1 MQINLQTQFTDGSTK
16 SITAIASDLVA
27 FEREFDLSIARLETN
42 VKLTHL
48 FYLAWHAEK
57 RTKATALDF
66 DAWLETVE
74 GISDTDVKK

>member
-1 MQINLQTQFTDGSTK
+1 MQINLQTTFTDGSTK
-16 SITAIASDLVA
+16 SITAIAADLVA

-48 FYLAWHAEK
+48 FYLAWHSEK

-66 DAWLETVE
+66 EAWLDTVE

>member
-16 SITAIASDLVA
+16 SITAIAPDLVA
-27 FEREFDLSIARLETN
+27 FEREFDLSIARLEAN